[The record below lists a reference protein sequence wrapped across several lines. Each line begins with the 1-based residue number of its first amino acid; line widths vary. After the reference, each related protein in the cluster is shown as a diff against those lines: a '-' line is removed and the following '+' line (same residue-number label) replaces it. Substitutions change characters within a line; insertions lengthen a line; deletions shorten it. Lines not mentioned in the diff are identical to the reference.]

1 MLTHGGIQ
9 LVKNDE
15 GKIFTVFYRLA
26 RGKEV
31 VDHHSFFFFEGPEY
45 HVHHSSYETHDFDSQ
60 VLGHDWL
67 REKGY
72 DNCWGVGRHV
82 MGSQIFDYWYDP
94 GRFIMEHYVDG
105 DLLDDTEETHVSVA
119 SPNTLYIWGKS
130 WGTPSVEL
138 RPEDLTRQLG
148 IGPDVPDYFLK

>member
-1 MLTHGGIQ
+1 MSVTPAGDIISGKQLTPKQ
-9 LVKNDE
+9 LVKNDQ
-15 GKIFTVFYRLA
+15 GKVFTVFYRLA

-45 HVHHSSYETHDFDSQ
+45 HVHHSSYETYDFDSQ
-60 VLGHDWL
+60 LLGHDWL
-67 REKGY
+67 RDKGY

-105 DLLDDTEETHVSVA
+105 DLLDDTEETHISTA
-119 SPNTLYIWGKS
+119 SPNTLYIWGTLSSIRVKHA
-130 WGTPSVEL
+130 
-138 RPEDLTRQLG
+138 TRHRER
-148 IGPDVPDYFLK
+148 Y